1 MNENYFDAAEHD
13 NEQIPA
19 YAMIPAGGSIVS
31 DSSVVS
37 DNNGDEDVQR
47 EEIESE
53 EPLNSEPG
61 AAEEIPAVIRPAAP
75 ENMLSGMRAK
85 EVTAERHAEK
95 IERSEKNS
103 RNDKAEKT
111 EKREDKENAVK
122 LIPATDDLKS
132 ARIRLSGAWPVELPE
147 MSIEEDI
154 LVPDTRPDLEKILSV
169 TAIPEINKHESYA
182 GQNGKNMLKI
192 NGSFD
197 ISVLYL
203 PAGSGT
209 GVVAIDTKIP
219 FRREFEISE
228 QLSPQAEIKVS
239 GTAPEAKVIN
249 ERKIRISVGAA
260 FGAWEYGETEME
272 LLEGVRDDSLL
283 LKKER
288 VRFTDMAQRRT
299 DTTDI
304 HEKIRI
310 KESYPEPKSILRH
323 EMNVVENH
331 RQISKGKAVV
341 EASLY
346 YSILYM
352 PEASAASSADPTTD
366 EAVPVY
372 VRGKVDFTQFLRL
385 PDVKDDE
392 TAGSIVKFDIL
403 SSDISLRAPRA
414 SMQEDDDTDDEEYD
428 EGRDSSADGS
438 APYFQLSASVAA
450 GIQVYRSIERDVVTD
465 MYHRSKD
472 LEYSTAPYQISEL
485 CGSVSPDISIRETV
499 NIPETRGNAASVP
512 YISLTAENI
521 TASAEDDRCVIEGT
535 LSANILF
542 VEEETSEMSCFE
554 HHIPFRAVA
563 DMPGACENSYTECD
577 AGIKDVWFDR
587 VNSRQIDI
595 NCSISARVSVWN
607 TESHDFIDKVCY
619 IDNGSTPQP
628 LSGIVVYMTKPDDT
642 QWSVSKKFRTTEAAL
657 REVNGLE
664 DEQQLTPGMR
674 LLIV

>member
-1 MNENYFDAAEHD
+1 MSEKYFDITEHD
-13 NEQIPA
+13 EEQIPA
-19 YAMIPAGGSIVS
+19 YAMIPAGMTAES
-31 DSSVVS
+31 DTNEAVS
-37 DNNGDEDVQR
+37 DNSGLPQEELYDEY
-47 EEIESE
+47 EEVADELPVSVE
-53 EPLNSEPG
+53 
-61 AAEEIPAVIRPAAP
+61 
-75 ENMLSGMRAK
+75 
-85 EVTAERHAEK
+85 AERQHHPVSMPLHKAVPEVMPKEASKEK
-95 IERSEKNS
+95 LPEK
-103 RNDKAEKT
+103 EKT
-111 EKREDKENAVK
+111 VT
-122 LIPATDDLKS
+122 LTPATDDLKS
-132 ARIRLSGAWPVELPE
+132 ARIRLSGAWPVMLPN

-169 TAIPEINKHESYA
+169 TAIPEISKHESYA
-182 GQNGKNMLKI
+182 GQNGKNMLKV

-203 PAGSGT
+203 PAGSIT
-209 GVVAIDTKIP
+209 GIVAINSKIP
-219 FRREFEISE
+219 FRREFEIPDL
-228 QLSPQAEIKVS
+228 LSPQAEIRVAGKM
-239 GTAPEAKVIN
+239 PEAKVIN
-249 ERKIRISVGAA
+249 ERKIRISTGAS
-260 FGAWEYGETEME
+260 FNAWEYGDTEME
-272 LLEGVRDDSLL
+272 LLEGVRDGSLL

-304 HEKIRI
+304 RERIRL
-310 KESYPEPKSILRH
+310 KESYPEPKSILCH

-352 PEASAASSADPTTD
+352 PESTAAASSDSATD

-403 SSDISLRAPRA
+403 SSDISLRAPGA
-414 SMQEDDDTDDEEYD
+414 SMQEDDDTDYEEYD

-438 APYFQLSASVAA
+438 APYFQLSASIAA

-472 LEYSTAPYQISEL
+472 LEYSTAPYQVSEL

-499 NIPETRGNAASVP
+499 NIPETRENAASVP

-521 TASAEDDRCVIEGT
+521 TASAEDDRCVVEG
-535 LSANILF
+535 SVRANILF
-542 VEEETSEMSCFE
+542 ITEETSEISCFE
-554 HHIPFRAVA
+554 HHIPFRTVT
-563 DMPGACENSYTECD
+563 DMPGACAESYAECD
-577 AGIKDVWFDR
+577 AGIKDIWFDR

-607 TESHDFIDKVCY
+607 TKSHEFIDKVCY